1 MWKIYNESV
10 CVEIVHWTSSAKRA
24 EPSQKE
30 AYFDSEATEGVIYDL
45 KPNKKNFA
53 QVLVYNNAGD
63 GPASDTI
70 DFVMPEGGKNKQTI
84 NVFSWN
90 FQCKMIPLS
99 FSVPTPVQDVSV
111 FPISEDEIGLLW
123 KPPREVNGNL
133 TGYEIKVCPSMP

>member
-70 DFVMPEGGKNKQTI
+70 DFVMPEGGKNKQLTFFLGI
-84 NVFSWN
+84 SSVKWFHFL
-90 FQCKMIPLS
+90 FQYR
-99 FSVPTPVQDVSV
+99 
-111 FPISEDEIGLLW
+111 LLF
-123 KPPREVNGNL
+123 RMFL
-133 TGYEIKVCPSMP
+133 FFR